1 MSAEC
6 KTRLSA
12 SEKERLEKALIRLVG
27 STGRSH
33 RAKNL
38 LEVATE
44 LEVAKKLLGS
54 RKVVAKRIGLSD
66 EMLREFESVTRLD
79 KSVQN
84 IVKKGLLSSV
94 DVAYRISMLPK
105 GDQLQV
111 ARAYVEKKLS
121 GKEVRDVV
129 SLFKRNTNR
138 TIEEVIERVKSSR
151 DITQYLI
158 RFRIAKSVRKEILR
172 GKFATMLGGSNIVS
186 LEVKG
191 KVANLTITE
200 EGRIKLQR
208 EAKKRGMTKRKLVRI
223 VTEIRE

>member
-1 MSAEC
+1 MSAES
-6 KTRLSA
+6 KIRLSA

-54 RKVVAKRIGLSD
+54 RKDVAKRIGLSE
-66 EMLREFESVTRLD
+66 EMLREFESVTRLN

-129 SLFKRNTNR
+129 YLFKRNTNR
-138 TIEEVIERVKSSR
+138 TIEEAIERVKSSR

-172 GKFATMLGGSNIVS
+172 GKFATMLGGGNIVS

-200 EGRIKLQR
+200 EGRIILQR

-223 VTEIRE
+223 VTEV

>member
-27 STGRSH
+27 STRRSH

-54 RKVVAKRIGLSD
+54 RKDIAKRIGLSE

-84 IVKKGLLSSV
+84 IVKKGLLNSV

-111 ARAYVEKKLS
+111 TRAYVEKKLS

-138 TIEEVIERVKSSR
+138 TIEEAIERVKSSR

-158 RFRIAKSVRKEILR
+158 RFRIAKSSRKEKLR
-172 GKFATMLGGSNIVS
+172 CKFATMLGGSNIVS

-223 VTEIRE
+223 VTEIQE

>member
-1 MSAEC
+1 MSAES
-6 KTRLSA
+6 KIRLSA

-54 RKVVAKRIGLSD
+54 RKDVAKRIGLSE
-66 EMLREFESVTRLD
+66 EMLREFESVTRLS

-138 TIEEVIERVKSSR
+138 TIEEAIERVKSSR
-151 DITQYLI
+151 DIIQYLI

-172 GKFATMLGGSNIVS
+172 GKFATMLGGGNIVS

-191 KVANLTITE
+191 KVANSTITE
-200 EGRIKLQR
+200 EGRIILQR
-208 EAKKRGMTKRKLVRI
+208 EAKKRGMTKRKLVQI
-223 VTEIRE
+223 VTAV

>member
-1 MSAEC
+1 MSADR
-6 KTRLSA
+6 KARLSA
-12 SEKERLEKALIRLVG
+12 SEKERLEKALVRLVG
-27 STGRSH
+27 STRRSH

-54 RKVVAKRIGLSD
+54 RKDIAKRIGLSE
-66 EMLREFESVTRLD
+66 EMLREFESVDRLD
-79 KSVQN
+79 KSVHN
-84 IVKKGLLSSV
+84 MVTKGLLSSV

-111 ARAYVEKKLS
+111 ARAYIEKKLS

-129 SLFKRNTNR
+129 SLFKGNTNQ

-151 DITQYLI
+151 DIIQYII
-158 RFRIAKSVRKEILR
+158 RFRVAKGVRKKVLR
-172 GKFATMLGGSNIVS
+172 CKFAAILGGRNIVS
-186 LEVKG
+186 LEVNG

-200 EGRIKLQR
+200 KGRKILQR
-208 EAKKRGMTKRKLVRI
+208 EAKKRGVTKRKLINLMV
-223 VTEIRE
+223 EKE

>member
-1 MSAEC
+1 MSAKC

-54 RKVVAKRIGLSD
+54 RKVIAKRIGLSD

-129 SLFKRNTNR
+129 SLFKRNANQ

-223 VTEIRE
+223 VTEIQE